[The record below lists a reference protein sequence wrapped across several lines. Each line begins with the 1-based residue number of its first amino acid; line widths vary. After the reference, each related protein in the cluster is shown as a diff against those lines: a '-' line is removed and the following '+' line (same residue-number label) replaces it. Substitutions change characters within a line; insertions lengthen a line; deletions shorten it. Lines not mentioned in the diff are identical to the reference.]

1 MDISTNAIGART
13 EAVIMS
19 ALLRAGK
26 TVLVPFGVQRYDLAF
41 EDADGFHRVQCKT
54 GRIKGSVIKFE
65 ACSRHSR
72 TLQRTPYHGDAD
84 YFGVYVPGQTTCFL
98 VPVEIIGPTEGSLR
112 IDAPKNSQVKGIL
125 YAKDFLVPDQVA
137 AAVWANAGD

>member
-1 MDISTNAIGART
+1 
-13 EAVIMS
+13 MS

-41 EDADGFHRVQCKT
+41 EDAEGFHRVQCKT

-72 TLQRTPYHGDAD
+72 TLQRTHYRGDAD
-84 YFGVYVPGQTTCFL
+84 YFGVYVPGQTTSFL
-98 VPVEIIGPTEGSLR
+98 VPVEAVGQAEGTLR
-112 IDAPKNSQVKGIL
+112 IDPPKNNQVKGIL
-125 YAKDFLVPDQVA
+125 YAKDFLIPDQVA
-137 AAVWANAGD
+137 EMVWADMGD